1 MTGNSLF
8 SWKMLGFRETP
19 QTLEKKAIKMA
30 TLIDILTTSVYL
42 LIISA
47 LFALGKDFS
56 RARRKKISL
65 EKALK
70 LKSEKSVT

>member
-1 MTGNSLF
+1 M
-8 SWKMLGFRETP
+8 
-19 QTLEKKAIKMA
+19 EKKAIKMA

-42 LIISA
+42 LIISV